1 MLSLNKLNESL
12 FDALDDYNLEL
23 NDELNDDDKLKNIKL
38 KKIELDEEFCIN
50 CETNSIQNMKGEL
63 ICSSCGYFS
72 GIKIDNGAEWR
83 YYGSEDSKS
92 SDPNRCGMPTNSL
105 LPEFSLGSVIP
116 FARNESYNM
125 KKIRNYNTWNNTSY
139 RERALYQVFEAMTIR
154 AKNAGIPNCI
164 LEEAKFM
171 YKEISETK
179 ISRGDNR
186 KGIIASCIYIACK
199 KFDKC
204 ARSTKEIAEIFQIE
218 PTNMTKGFKK
228 FNEIML
234 LVEKNKKNIKD
245 GSGYNISESLDFI
258 NRFCSNL
265 NLEGDV
271 NELCKHVCNT
281 IEEHDLVSEN
291 TPTSKA
297 AGSIYLVSYLF
308 NFNISKKDIS
318 HTCLTSEV
326 TISKC
331 FTKLIDYYVY
341 LLPNYWLKYLAID
354 FIHKFSDSIE
364 KFYSSEI
371 HQDFLKTSLKL
382 FDLALKMN
390 VIEDKKFI
398 TYLSAGVVYYQL
410 IVRSFINIGI
420 KDICQLYHIPEDKVT
435 EYYDKV
441 KNLKYD

>member
-1 MLSLNKLNESL
+1 MLSLNNLNESL
-12 FDALDDYNLEL
+12 FDALDEYKGEQNAE
-23 NDELNDDDKLKNIKL
+23 DEVKCI
-38 KKIELDEEFCIN
+38 DEDFCTN
-50 CETNSIQNMKGEL
+50 CETHGIQNIKGEL
-63 ICSSCGYFS
+63 ICSNCGYFS
-72 GIKIDNGAEWR
+72 GIKIDSGAEWR

-116 FARNESYNM
+116 FSRNESYNM

-139 RERALYQVFEAMTIR
+139 RERALYQVFENMTIR

-171 YKEISETK
+171 YKQISETK
-179 ISRGDNR
+179 ISRGENR
-186 KGIIASCIYIACK
+186 KGIIASCVFMACK

-228 FNEIML
+228 FNEIMS
-234 LVEKNKKNIKD
+234 LVEKHQPKD
-245 GSGYNISESLDFI
+245 LNYNISESLDFI

-265 NLEGDV
+265 NLEGGI
-271 NELCKHVCNT
+271 NELCKHVCQK

-308 NFNISKKDIS
+308 NFNISKKEIS
-318 HTCLTSEV
+318 QICLTSEV

-331 FTKLIDYYVY
+331 FTKLIDYYIY
-341 LLPNYWLKYLAID
+341 LIPEGELQYLAID
-354 FIHKFSDSIE
+354 FIHKFSDNIE
-364 KFYSSEI
+364 KFYSNEI
-371 HQDFLKTSLKL
+371 YEDFLRSCIKL
-382 FDLALKMN
+382 FELCLKKN
-390 VIEDKKFI
+390 VINDKKYI
-398 TYLSAGVVYYQL
+398 TYLSAGIVYYQL
-410 IVRSFINIGI
+410 ILRSFMNINI
-420 KDICQLYHIPEDKVT
+420 KDICQLYHVNDEVVK
-435 EYYDKV
+435 EYYEKV
-441 KNLKYD
+441 KSIV